1 MTRKSKRIG
10 RKLSLKKRGG
20 GIITKV
26 ETVNRPA
33 SNQNLTLRLRNQNDE
48 SLDGDANPPNPN
60 PVDVNSVYKDI
71 KDELIRIQDYIFDNV
86 ESNFEYFSIQSY
98 ADNVSAI
105 LESCYDIGSRQSGGG
120 NCNGEVLLSTTTD
133 DVKKK
138 EFGLLSS
145 LKNFV
150 EIKHDF
156 KDSAKLHY
164 EPEILATSRSIMS
177 VLKKNKNIDPII
189 ESLYDSIMEKYLSPS
204 TTESEREQLYMKRMI
219 DYMNNS
225 CHVTNSLNVSKY
237 ISNSKEHGQ
246 NYISNKTNKEG
257 FVFQTANENKS
268 EMYYLSSI
276 DNQPVE
282 PIFSEDQVKFAFTD
296 NSISDVIMYPHVHAI
311 EYTGDTIPN
320 IDEPLKDFKNVMQKG
335 KISTIPSFMD
345 PANTSK
351 EFLSENLITDEVDK
365 INAIRKRIQ
374 ELQNLVDPYALPF
387 MLELMKTLND
397 FFGYYGSLLKVK
409 DIDLNE
415 KDSLFY
421 DECLSY
427 IKTGI
432 KNTKQFDES
441 YLNTIKQKFPIALGD
456 DNEKGFVFFDVIGKI
471 MTGRNVYNTK
481 LHLYIQDTTINTIS
495 TFMNKTNIFPQDISK
510 KNNLT
515 MNDLESM
522 RQNFNKAELRI
533 YNFAKAI
540 YDNVP
545 NKEEYRKDIKE
556 RDYTLKTVDI
566 DVQIFLIILVSL
578 KAFGD
583 ASQVNYSRR
592 INDLLKNS
600 KVKFPSGIGIRTTDK
615 NVFAESILHHNPV
628 WFMNNGIKPHVN
640 WISKLAGDNSVDF
653 DSHKVFITNNERGDE
668 SLYYKEIIKNLNRYK
683 LFEKNI
689 LGGGDSPPGTPRR
702 RSLDLS
708 TPEIMNA
715 QKIGD
720 NDSPPGTPRRR
731 SFDLST
737 PEIMNAQKMG
747 NIDIVEKSDF
757 QLNKDN
763 LIELKN
769 LMINVYTS
777 RLLNNDKLE
786 SIFHIDGDSE
796 DKLKTILFEANVF
809 SSTMND
815 YMKNVEYLKNGQTQ
829 LQRLIGE
836 FNESSLRIV
845 RLLNSIANEA
855 GGFKTRQP
863 QLIKNIAEVKNLKEY
878 LKVNK
883 VYAGLKQWV
892 RTNLNSSCVLKFNQS
907 VISFNTK
914 INDFHDKLPKAFTE
928 EVIGRRTGRVR
939 KTLFDMSTLNESDG
953 MKKLLKWRDI
963 NKKNYDNFHEMVLL
977 PFQELSREKGENKID
992 EIFNDELK
1000 RESSSSDIPFKTIIK
1015 SIRDELESMKE
1026 YEDYEDARVTDN
1038 VINDINQST
1047 SKIKND
1053 LKDINLPKWYKPKS
1067 KMNTVDESISSFLY
1081 GDDKYHIF
1089 DRFQKAFDA
1098 SNTPNVK
1105 EKETINNDSQHF
1117 VDSLADSAQTI
1128 SSQSLIPD
1136 ESNLKS
1142 SNVPVSSQPTETVFQ
1157 NINDKLDVEKD
1168 NDSDKLDTSNY
1179 STNKKQKP
1187 RMLKELESDGK
1198 LPQQLSRRTKRS
1210 GGYRTR
1216 KIKKKQGDKKTTKRI
1231 KVKKTRKKKTQKKK
1245 SK

>member
-1 MTRKSKRIG
+1 MTRKYKRNGKNITL
-10 RKLSLKKRGG
+10 KKKRGG
-20 GIITKV
+20 GIQRQTQTQTQTQTP
-26 ETVNRPA
+26 ED
-33 SNQNLTLRLRNQNDE
+33 LTLILRSPNNE

-71 KDELIRIQDYIFDNV
+71 KHELIRLQDYIFDNV

-105 LESCYDIGSRQSGGG
+105 LESCYDRGSTQSGGG
-120 NCNGEVLLSTTTD
+120 NCNGEVLLSTTSDNT
-133 DVKKK
+133 KKS

-164 EPEILATSRSIMS
+164 EPEILATSRSVMS
-177 VLKKNKNIDPII
+177 VLKKNRNIDPII
-189 ESLYDSIMEKYLSPS
+189 ESLYGSIMEKYLSPL
-204 TTESEREQLYMKRMI
+204 TTESEREQLYMKQMI
-219 DYMNNS
+219 DYMNNT

-257 FVFQTANENKS
+257 FVFQTANEDKS

-311 EYTGDTIPN
+311 EYTGDSIPN
-320 IDEPLKDFKNVMQKG
+320 IDEPLKDFRSVMQRG

-351 EFLSENLITDEVDK
+351 EFLSANLITDETDK

-397 FFGYYGSLLKVK
+397 FFGYYGSLLKVREF
-409 DIDLNE
+409 DLNE

-432 KNTKQFDES
+432 KNTEQFNES
-441 YLNTIKQKFPIALGD
+441 YLNKIKQKFPITLGD
-456 DNEKGFVFFDVIGKI
+456 DNEKGFVFFDVIGKT
-471 MTGRNVYNTK
+471 MAGGNVYNNK

-495 TFMNKTNIFPQDISK
+495 TFMNNIDIFPQNISEK
-510 KNNLT
+510 SNLT
-515 MNDLESM
+515 IDKLESV
-522 RQNFNKAELRI
+522 RQIFNKAELRI

-556 RDYTLKTVDI
+556 RDYTLKNVDI

-615 NVFAESILHHNPV
+615 NVFAESILHNNPV
-628 WFMNNGIKPHVN
+628 WFMNNGIKPHVS
-640 WISKLAGDNSVDF
+640 WISKLVGDDSVDF
-653 DSHKVFITNNERGDE
+653 DSHKIFITNNERGDE

-689 LGGGDSPPGTPRR
+689 IGGGDSPPGTPRR
-702 RSLDLS
+702 R
-708 TPEIMNA
+708 NY
-715 QKIGD
+715 
-720 NDSPPGTPRRR
+720 
-731 SFDLST
+731 DLST

-747 NIDIVEKSDF
+747 NIDIIEKADF
-757 QLNKDN
+757 KLDVDN

-786 SIFHIDGDSE
+786 SIFHIDNDSE
-796 DKLKTILFEANVF
+796 DKLKTILFKANVF
-809 SSTMND
+809 SSTIND

-829 LQRLIGE
+829 LQTLISE
-836 FNESSLRIV
+836 FNTSSLRIV
-845 RLLNSIANEA
+845 GLLKSIARVS
-855 GGFKTRQP
+855 GGFKSRQP

-892 RTNLNSSCVLKFNQS
+892 RINLNSSCVLKFNQS
-907 VISFNTK
+907 VMSFNTI
-914 INDFHDKLPKAFTE
+914 INEFHDNLPKAFAE
-928 EVIGRRTGRVR
+928 ELVGRTTDRVR
-939 KTLFDMSTLNESDG
+939 RQRQDISSLNKSDG
-953 MKKLLKWRDI
+953 MKILLKWRQV
-963 NKKNYDNFHEMVLL
+963 NKKNYDNFREMILL
-977 PFQELSREKGENKID
+977 PFQELIREKGEDKID
-992 EIFNDELK
+992 EIFNDEVK
-1000 RESSSSDIPFKTIIK
+1000 RKTSSPPKIEFKTIIK
-1015 SIRDELESMKE
+1015 SIQKELDSMKN
-1026 YEDYEDARVTDN
+1026 YEDYDDPRVTDN

-1053 LKDINLPKWYKPKS
+1053 LENLNVAKWYKTKS
-1067 KMNTVDESISSFLY
+1067 QMNTLDEGIYSFLF
-1081 GDDKYHIF
+1081 GDHKTHVF
-1089 DRFQKAFDA
+1089 DRFQKAFDI

-1105 EKETINNDSQHF
+1105 EKETINNNSQYF
-1117 VDSLADSAQTI
+1117 VDSLTDSAQTI
-1128 SSQSLIPD
+1128 SSQPLIPD
-1136 ESNLKS
+1136 KSNIKSNS
-1142 SNVPVSSQPTETVFQ
+1142 SNY
-1157 NINDKLDVEKD
+1157 
-1168 NDSDKLDTSNY
+1168 SN
-1179 STNKKQKP
+1179 STNKKTES
-1187 RMLKELESDGK
+1187 RMVRELRDDAGN
-1198 LPQQLSRRTKRS
+1198 LQQQLSRRTNR

-1216 KIKKKQGDKKTTKRI
+1216 KFKRKHGKKKSIKRKKKSIKR
-1231 KVKKTRKKKTQKKK
+1231 VKKKTQKNHVN
-1245 SK
+1245 